1 MFLPWLA
8 ITVPTLKY
16 IVVISIIVITI
27 PNKYLIKIQALHV
40 WAELYPWGLLTTNL
54 FLLPNFFAN
63 FHGKKRVKISVF
75 KVMCWKQLTTDW
87 LTVMSARYSLID
99 GSEIH
104 FTDLE
109 LYKFNKRFY
118 AWHLQLRVLPSA
130 TFVLWTALLHCLF
143 IVLHKVSLL
152 HADRGIWRGT
162 SNGTLKDV
170 SKWSK

>member
-1 MFLPWLA
+1 
-8 ITVPTLKY
+8 
-16 IVVISIIVITI
+16 
-27 PNKYLIKIQALHV
+27 
-40 WAELYPWGLLTTNL
+40 
-54 FLLPNFFAN
+54 
-63 FHGKKRVKISVF
+63 
-75 KVMCWKQLTTDW
+75 MCWKQLTTDW

-118 AWHLQLRVLPSA
+118 AWHLQLGVLPSA
-130 TFVLWTALLHCLF
+130 TFVLWTALLHFLF

-152 HADRGIWRGT
+152 HADRGVWRGT

-170 SKWSK
+170 SKWSKYALWYCYRYDIYDRHDHGLRVVPYHLHFGLVLFLSLRITENWGHWWSWIYFWKLSSIFDKKKTFPLFFQHAT